1 MFFKPLFSLL
11 LALPLLAHAVDINW
25 SGFGTVGYAIS
36 DQSYN
41 YQRFIND
48 QGTFKRDSVFGLQI
62 DLKFSQEWGATIQGR
77 LAPAANS
84 DAHFEPSLAWAFLS
98 WRPSDDILLRA
109 GKLRVPFMLNT
120 ENQDVG
126 VTYPYARLPVE
137 VYATAPTTDI
147 YGAMLSKT
155 WQSSEFEWGLDGYFG
170 KLGYYQRFHGR
181 DMTLENQTGGTW
193 FEPTTLKGGGLLFSL
208 RDSENIYRIGI
219 HRIETQ
225 RDNGGIISEPAFTA
239 LPFPPG
245 EGFYDLASS
254 PQVKKTVSPLLVLGS
269 TISLPMGFRASAEY
283 SRVRVTNATNG
294 WDRWAAYA
302 ALSKQ
307 VGAWTPYVYYSKL
320 SSGSGVL
327 QLYEKV
333 ENNRVS
339 APWPAAINTSQ
350 RFAADMLIA
359 HDQSTWALGTSYRL
373 NPSTLIKTELS
384 QTRSGIVTSFIDA
397 PSGSDSADKRI
408 NLFSLS
414 CNFTF

>member
-36 DQSYN
+36 DQPYN

-98 WRPSDDILLRA
+98 WRPSDDILLRV

-155 WQSSEFEWGLDGYFG
+155 WQSSEYEWGLDGYFG
-170 KLGYYQRFHGR
+170 KIGYYQRFHGR
-181 DMTLENQTGGTW
+181 DMTLESQTGGTW

-208 RDSENIYRIGI
+208 RDTENIYRIGI

-225 RDNGGIISEPAFTA
+225 RDNGGIISEPAFTP

-245 EGFYDLASS
+245 EGFYDLNSS
-254 PQVKKTVSPLLVLGS
+254 PQVKKTVSPLIVLGG
-269 TISLPMGFRASAEY
+269 TISLPLGLKASAEY
-283 SRVRVTNATNG
+283 ARVRVTNANNG
-294 WDRWAAYA
+294 WDRWAAYG

-307 VGAWTPYVYYSKL
+307 IGAWTPYAYYSRL
-320 SSGSGVL
+320 SSSSGVL

-359 HDQSTWALGTSYRL
+359 HDQSTWALGTSYRF
-373 NPSTLIKTELS
+373 NPNTLIKTEFS
-384 QTRSGIVTSFIDA
+384 QTRSGLVTSFIDA

-408 NLFSLS
+408 NVFSLS
-414 CNFTF
+414 YNFTF